1 MSAATGAKRALV
13 TGGAGFIGH
22 HLAARLLAHGWA
34 VRVLDDLSSGRREN
48 VERAGREAELCVG
61 DIRDASLLQRCLDGV
76 DVVFHQAAV
85 ASVPRSVADP
95 VGTSS
100 VNVEGT
106 LAVLEASRRAG
117 VRRVVLASSS
127 AVYGDDPAMPKV
139 ETQPVRLLSPY
150 ALHKYTDE
158 RMARL
163 YAELYGLETVCLRYF
178 NVYGPRQDPESD
190 YAAVIPLFVSAALQ
204 GKAVRIH
211 GDGEQTRD
219 FVYVGDV
226 VEANRLA
233 AVAPGVSGEV
243 FNVAAGSTI
252 SVNALAQT
260 IGECVGIELEAVHE
274 DERPGDVRDSWA
286 DVGKIA
292 RGLGFEAQTRLADGL
307 ARTVEAHREGRGH
320 QGEME

>member
-1 MSAATGAKRALV
+1 MSAPKNGRRALV

-22 HLAARLLAHGWA
+22 HLAARLLSDGWE
-34 VRVLDDLSSGRREN
+34 VRVLDDLSSGREEN
-48 VERAGREAELCVG
+48 VQRAGSGLDLHVG
-61 DIRDASLLQRCLDGV
+61 DIRDTDLLERCLDGV
-76 DVVFHQAAV
+76 EVVFHQAAV

-95 VGTSS
+95 IGTSS

-106 LAVLEASRRAG
+106 LAVFETARRSG
-117 VRRVVLASSS
+117 VRRVVMASSS
-127 AVYGDDPAMPKV
+127 AVYGDDPSMPKV

-150 ALHKYTDE
+150 ALHKYTGE

-178 NVYGPRQDPESD
+178 NVYGPHQDPESD

-204 GKAVRIH
+204 DKAVKIY

-226 VEANRLA
+226 VEANCLA
-233 AVAPGVSGEV
+233 ATTDGISGEV
-243 FNVAAGSTI
+243 FNVAGGATI

-260 IGECVGIELEAVHE
+260 IGECVGTELEAVHE
-274 DERPGDVRDSWA
+274 AERVGDVRDSWA
-286 DVGKIA
+286 DVTKIA
-292 RGLGFEAQTRLADGL
+292 RALGFEARTRLADGL
-307 ARTVEAHREGRGH
+307 ARTVMAHREGRG
-320 QGEME
+320 QRGEME